1 MHVCMLQAHVQYI
14 VRQTLNMTTSFSF
27 TIVPLTLQIGLL
39 RVEGILYKSRVHKLV
54 NRGDKT
60 MSHIVLSKDKQ

>member
-1 MHVCMLQAHVQYI
+1 MYVCMLQAQVQYI

-39 RVEGILYKSRVHKLV
+39 RLESMLYKRRVHKLV